1 MATCYRH
8 PNRETGVACSSCGRS
23 ICPDCMTPTPVGMR
37 CPECAR
43 DRTKVRTAA
52 NVRNR
57 VARGSGLS
65 RYSVT
70 EIILAINVLVFL
82 AEVATGLPVLGESAG
97 RVGKVYFDGFLYGPG
112 YYGVHHEP
120 YRLLTSA
127 FIHDGLIHI
136 AFNMWFLYVV
146 GTALER
152 GIGRLPYLAIYLAS
166 IFTGSFGA
174 LLFQPRE
181 PSVGASGALFG
192 LFGALIVLANRRGIS
207 IWQSGLGVTL
217 VLNIVIS
224 LSIPDISIGAHA
236 GGLVG
241 GLALGWLYVE
251 FGERRRQQPVFYA
264 GCVAI
269 AVVAI
274 AGAYAVALGHG
285 LTPNGVNIF

>member
-43 DRTKVRTAA
+43 DRTRVRTAA

-65 RYSVT
+65 RYSIT
-70 EIILAINVLVFL
+70 EILLAINVLVFL
-82 AEVATGLPVLGESAG
+82 AEVATGLPVLGETAG
-97 RVGKVYFDGFLYGPG
+97 RFGTVYFDGFLYGPG
-112 YYGVHHEP
+112 YFGVHHEP
-120 YRLLTSA
+120 YRLITSA

-146 GTALER
+146 GRALEQ
-152 GIGRLPYLAIYLAS
+152 GIGRRPFLTMYAAS
-166 IFTGSFGA
+166 IFTGAFGA
-174 LLFQPRE
+174 LLFDPRA
-181 PSVGASGALFG
+181 PTVGASGALFG
-192 LFGALIVLANRRGIS
+192 LFGALLVLAYRRGVS
-207 IWQSGLGVTL
+207 IWQSGLGATL

-224 LSIPDISIGAHA
+224 VTIPDISLGGHA

-241 GLALGWLYVE
+241 GLVLGWLYTE
-251 FGERRRQQPVFYA
+251 FGERRAQHGIFYA
-264 GCVAI
+264 GSLLLAAAAI
-269 AVVAI
+269 F
-274 AGAYAVALGHG
+274 GAYAVANSAG
-285 LTPNGVNIF
+285 LTPHGITL